1 MKEMKRICKQI
12 SMTDF
17 DFGTAIE
24 QRVTGPSLMKTNR
37 ILVGCPQNGVAE
49 STPRL
54 GTWKSSNKT
63 ATYIGDSED
72 RKRSRINDLITG
84 HGVVLSPRSKQRTN
98 TFDLKSMEQQTSVRP
113 TFESNVQ
120 LQFLGN
126 DTTSTQKLI
135 EVVSEEAV
143 TLKSPRVIY
152 SSKMVPD
159 FVLPEST
166 IVHAAQ
172 D

>member
-1 MKEMKRICKQI
+1 
-12 SMTDF
+12 
-17 DFGTAIE
+17 
-24 QRVTGPSLMKTNR
+24 
-37 ILVGCPQNGVAE
+37 
-49 STPRL
+49 
-54 GTWKSSNKT
+54 
-63 ATYIGDSED
+63 
-72 RKRSRINDLITG
+72 
-84 HGVVLSPRSKQRTN
+84 
-98 TFDLKSMEQQTSVRP
+98 MEQQTSVRP